1 MKQVL
6 ISSIKQYVFP
16 LPLTYMSLIHNIKK
30 RENIQLNSINIYS
43 KGKLLTEKNYKN
55 LNKDL
60 NEDLILLDILPNIK
74 GGSYPNINNTLGYTI
89 LNIVIT
95 TLCGTILL
103 PTISGFTN
111 NSISKKSLLETIKEI
126 TFLPSHKINPWFEI
140 FYLSIYYYIF
150 SVLPVSLILALK
162 NRICPYY
169 KTPSLSLFLY
179 SLIPFPIVL
188 LTWFLLPGIIKSENV
203 NNQNTLIY
211 SLILMVIA
219 IILCI
224 SGTAFTY
231 YANKSLNDQQNKKM
245 NNDLFYI
252 PFIAVVFYLF
262 LRFPLLIK
270 IGNSSF
276 ITDIFFILVTFLF
289 VSIGISPNFVNALN
303 TNISGPFASH
313 CKQ

>member
-6 ISSIKQYVFP
+6 INSTKQYMFP
-16 LPLTYMSLIHNIKK
+16 LPFTYISLIDNIKK
-30 RENIQLNSINIYS
+30 RENIQLNSINIYH
-43 KGKLLTEKNYKN
+43 KGKLLTEENYKN
-55 LNKDL
+55 INENLNFL
-60 NEDLILLDILPNIK
+60 EILPNLK
-74 GGSYPNINNTLGYTI
+74 GGSYPNINNTLGYTA

-95 TLCGTILL
+95 TICGTILL
-103 PTISGFTN
+103 LSIAGFTN

-126 TFLPSHKINPWFEI
+126 TFVSSNKINPWFEL

-162 NRICPYY
+162 NKICPYY

-179 SLIPFPIVL
+179 ALIPFPVVL
-188 LTWFLLPGIIKSENV
+188 LTWFLLPAIIKSENI
-203 NNQNTLIY
+203 NNQNTLTY
-211 SLILMVIA
+211 SLILTIIA
-219 IILCI
+219 IIFGV

-231 YANKSLNDQQNKKM
+231 SANKSLNDQQNEKM

-262 LRFPLLIK
+262 LRCPLLIK
-270 IGNSSF
+270 TGNISF
-276 ITDIFFILVTFLF
+276 ISDIFFILVTFFL